1 MFNPI
6 KETFR
11 NIFKEKRLFF
21 SSFLSL
27 IVVFVLLDTFIFGIF
42 NLNDFKSK
50 MENSNQGIVYVKTM
64 TQDEI
69 TNFQGKLLQ
78 IKGIESIKYT
88 SKEKALQSLEQELNV
103 DLSEEENPLLDSF
116 YIYLGKN
123 TDANQLKM
131 ELQKNPEIE
140 EIDLR
145 ADEINK
151 VNTFSKKLDN
161 ILLYGGS
168 GIVVFTII
176 LLSNITSFT
185 VKARRNEIR
194 DLVASGVRGIA
205 IKFTFFLE
213 GLLLVILT
221 SLIGFYGFYRLQ
233 LFIVEGLS
241 ILNSNII
248 SNSTFKELTGIY
260 LFSLVLGLLIIIYS
274 NFIGLHGYYKKK
286 KNKEKKEE
294 VKIEDKIEVEN
305 EIKEVENEIKE
316 ENNNN
321 NN

>member
-6 KETFR
+6 KEIFR

-64 TQDEI
+64 TQEEI

-88 SKEKALQSLEQELNV
+88 SKEKALQSLEGELNV

-116 YIYLGKN
+116 YIYIGKN
-123 TDANQLKM
+123 VDANQLKS
-131 ELQKNPEIE
+131 ELQKNPEVE
-140 EIDLR
+140 EVDLR

-151 VNTFSKKLDN
+151 MNTFSKKLDN
-161 ILLYGGS
+161 VLLYGGI
-168 GIVVFTII
+168 GILIFTVI

-185 VKARRNEIR
+185 VRA
-194 DLVASGVRGIA
+194 LVASGVKGIA

-233 LFIVEGLS
+233 LFVVEGLT

-248 SNSTFKELTGIY
+248 SNSTFKELLGIY
-260 LFSLVLGLLIIIYS
+260 LFSLALGLLIIIYS
-274 NFIGLHGYYKKK
+274 NFIGLHGYYRKKK
-286 KNKEKKEE
+286 
-294 VKIEDKIEVEN
+294 
-305 EIKEVENEIKE
+305 IKEVKDDKKEKIEEEKIENEAKE

-321 NN
+321 

>member
-64 TQDEI
+64 TQEEI

-88 SKEKALQSLEQELNV
+88 SKEKALQSLEGELNV

-123 TDANQLKM
+123 TDANQLKS
-131 ELQKNPEIE
+131 ELQKNPEVE
-140 EIDLR
+140 EVDLR

-151 VNTFSKKLDN
+151 MNTFSKKLDN
-161 ILLYGGS
+161 ILLYGGI
-168 GIVVFTII
+168 GILIFTII

-185 VKARRNEIR
+185 VRARRNEIR
-194 DLVASGVRGIA
+194 DLVASGVKGIA

-260 LFSLVLGLLIIIYS
+260 LFSLILGLLIIIYS
-274 NFIGLHGYYKKK
+274 NFIGLHGYYRKKK
-286 KNKEKKEE
+286 
-294 VKIEDKIEVEN
+294 
-305 EIKEVENEIKE
+305 IKEVKNDEKEEIEEIEEEKIENKMKE

-321 NN
+321 N

>member
-64 TQDEI
+64 TQEEI
-69 TNFQGKLLQ
+69 TNFQRKLLQ

-88 SKEKALQSLEQELNV
+88 SKEKALQSLEGELNV

-116 YIYLGKN
+116 YIYIGKN
-123 TDANQLKM
+123 VDANQLKS
-131 ELQKNPEIE
+131 ELQKNTEVE
-140 EIDLR
+140 EVDLR

-151 VNTFSKKLDN
+151 MNTFSKKLDN
-161 ILLYGGS
+161 ILLYGGI
-168 GIVVFTII
+168 GILIFTII

-185 VKARRNEIR
+185 VRARRHEIR

-233 LFIVEGLS
+233 LFVVVGLT

-248 SNSTFKELTGIY
+248 SN
-260 LFSLVLGLLIIIYS
+260 
-274 NFIGLHGYYKKK
+274 
-286 KNKEKKEE
+286 
-294 VKIEDKIEVEN
+294 
-305 EIKEVENEIKE
+305 
-316 ENNNN
+316 
-321 NN
+321 

>member
-64 TQDEI
+64 TQEEI

-88 SKEKALQSLEQELNV
+88 SKEKALQSLEGELNV

-116 YIYLGKN
+116 YIYIGKN
-123 TDANQLKM
+123 VDANQLKS
-131 ELQKNPEIE
+131 ELQKNPEVE
-140 EIDLR
+140 EVDLR

-151 VNTFSKKLDN
+151 MNTFSKKLDN
-161 ILLYGGS
+161 VLFYGGS
-168 GIVVFTII
+168 GILVFTII

-260 LFSLVLGLLIIIYS
+260 LFSLILGLLIIIYS
-274 NFIGLHGYYKKK
+274 NFIGLHGYYRKKK
-286 KNKEKKEE
+286 
-294 VKIEDKIEVEN
+294 
-305 EIKEVENEIKE
+305 IKEVKNDEKEEIEEIEEEKIENEMKE

-321 NN
+321 N

>member
-64 TQDEI
+64 TQEEI

-88 SKEKALQSLEQELNV
+88 SKEKALQSLEGELNV

-116 YIYLGKN
+116 YIYIGKN
-123 TDANQLKM
+123 VDANQLKS
-131 ELQKNPEIE
+131 ELQKNPEVE
-140 EIDLR
+140 EVDLR

-151 VNTFSKKLDN
+151 MNTFSKKLDN
-161 ILLYGGS
+161 VLLYGGI
-168 GIVVFTII
+168 GILIFTII

-185 VKARRNEIR
+185 VRARRNEIR
-194 DLVASGVRGIA
+194 DLVASGVKGIA

-233 LFIVEGLS
+233 LFVVEGLT

-248 SNSTFKELTGIY
+248 SNSTFKELLGIY
-260 LFSLVLGLLIIIYS
+260 LFSLALGLLIIIYS
-274 NFIGLHGYYKKK
+274 NFIGLHGYYRKKK
-286 KNKEKKEE
+286 IKEVKDDKKEE
-294 VKIEDKIEVEN
+294 IEEIEEEKIEN
-305 EIKEVENEIKE
+305 EMKE

-321 NN
+321 N